1 MKTNIKTKNDIA
13 KQLGNSLV
21 ISTYSSDTEI
31 KQIIEKTIQYV
42 KAIPEEQKEEIIT
55 LTLSYIKKRVEKKL
69 LHFL

>member
-13 KQLGNSLV
+13 KQLGNNLV